1 MSQELMEKIVTI
13 LHAANDNP
21 LLTSEIHHKLCT
33 EYNYKKSVETVRR
46 SLIFMKK
53 QKIVSQVVHPEKNI
67 PSWIV
72 KETEHHAVNSDT
84 RIRHSDYLKNH
95 IICPWLEQL
104 PTKNELIFLWSED
117 IFPVEKEEMFQDLKN
132 HINSDYGNPFTE
144 LDIFKQ
150 ILHQFLIKKREIQSL
165 SNDIFESIKNDF
177 FDKKVAWRWNLSAMT
192 DFIIDRTIRD
202 RNMDFRSIFVDD
214 FTSHLEEKN
223 WTFLYYT
230 MDYPDEMID
239 AVGGE
244 LNKKKF
250 KESMDKF
257 VKKLLENAKDSEHI
271 QNEITVLCEL
281 LEKLFDHIE
290 KMRKSLKKHLAL
302 GILPGNCEYC
312 L

>member
-1 MSQELMEKIVTI
+1 
-13 LHAANDNP
+13 
-21 LLTSEIHHKLCT
+21 
-33 EYNYKKSVETVRR
+33 
-46 SLIFMKK
+46 
-53 QKIVSQVVHPEKNI
+53 
-67 PSWIV
+67 
-72 KETEHHAVNSDT
+72 
-84 RIRHSDYLKNH
+84 
-95 IICPWLEQL
+95 
-104 PTKNELIFLWSED
+104 LIFLWSED